1 MNHQEKL
8 DEERQIWKKRI
19 SDLTASR
26 MTVAEFGKVHALSV
40 HQIYYWKAKFSD
52 PQADSPQLP
61 VKPKSSS
68 PAVKIL
74 PNAENKSSKLPDPR
88 WIAELIKAIHEVF

>member
-1 MNHQEKL
+1 MNHQEKQE
-8 DEERQIWKKRI
+8 EERLVWKKRI

-26 MTVAEFGKVHALSV
+26 MTVAEFGKVHALSI
-40 HQIYYWKAKFSD
+40 HQIYYWKAKFSE
-52 PQADSPQLP
+52 PQTDLSPAP
-61 VKPKSSS
+61 AKPKSNS

-74 PNAENKSSKLPDPR
+74 PKEEIKSSKLPDPK